1 MNELTNI
8 SVEEIINT
16 HSCLTIT
23 NNAITNPTSNNNNN
37 TNNTINNINNNNHLL
52 NKTTNIHNDIL
63 EKNNSKDKFVSYLLS
78 QTEMSKMFNTN
89 LTSKTSNKNIHEL
102 KCDDYNIIKISKNFF
117 YNYPNLQLISLK
129 NNKLKKI
136 SKHFLYFANLTQMFF
151 DNNEITYIPTW
162 IHNFKHLNT
171 LSLSFN
177 YIEYFPLNLTKLNS
191 LQTLNIAYNKIKA
204 IPFEIMNLSK
214 LKTLFFNSNYF
225 EELPTSLG
233 IMNSLNKITL
243 EWFEFV
249 DLNEIIKPKQ
259 SIIANVNGVLF
270 GNNDLQK
277 MNNNN
282 SSGNCDNT
290 INTNPNRNSS
300 DCERNNYQ
308 MKHGKSAYHQ
318 MAGNNNNNN
327 NGNNDGNS
335 NNNNNNVNSN
345 NNVVD
350 NEILNTSE
358 FNTNAINKEY
368 EIIVVYKKLM
378 EHLLNK
384 NNQLFCSFIDFL
396 SELRNNVELI
406 QNTRNELQKLQNVT
420 ITSINKNN
428 NNNGNSNPA
437 TVFINTVNQTGIN
450 SISDNQKQLS
460 ELQNEIPGSEANVN
474 LNINVEHISE
484 HTQCPINN
492 TNTTNTNINST
503 TPPPPLITKDK
514 LFHCVKM
521 NYYGIILSYIH
532 HNPDYI
538 KIKTET
544 NRTLLYTSFSTS
556 YSDIT
561 KLLLEN
567 CDLKS
572 LMNAQ
577 YYLFK
582 SIKLQNYHLFTIL
595 SEKLPIS
602 TFSQS
607 DVNNNNCFHILF
619 NTFYKNTIASY
630 HMGEILIR
638 KTNCDVNQKNK
649 LGWAPVHI
657 AVKKGRLEALN
668 FIQRCNIWLEQH
680 GKTKVDYNKKGKGKW
695 TALHLAVNDYKIH
708 EAIFLIRGVG
718 ASMFIKNENGF
729 TARGVSDGNYL
740 LSRFLIKEE
749 QDIYERKYCKGEK
762 GLTITKQKKPKQTQ
776 LNKNFQIGCYK
787 MHLFN
792 LIKENRRDKL
802 ESEVCD
808 LLENLYHEIEYNVQ
822 EKIILIDDICE
833 FVVIYRLYG
842 VCHVLDKIKELYTNV
857 SGIKNTIEN
866 TLKIISEFK
875 YNNMNSKWYTFNMQI
890 LQRIPNVHIAPLY
903 NPGNS
908 TMTAN
913 ITGMHHHHN
922 IIITDNIEI
931 TEQNG
936 NEGGQ
941 NDN

>member
-23 NNAITNPTSNNNNN
+23 NNAITNPTTNNNNNNNNN
-37 TNNTINNINNNNHLL
+37 TNHPL

-117 YNYPNLQLISLK
+117 YNYPNLQMISLK

-204 IPFEIMNLSK
+204 LPFEIMNLSK

-233 IMNSLNKITL
+233 IMNSLSKITL

-249 DLNEIIKPKQ
+249 DLNEIVKPKQ
-259 SIIANVNGVLF
+259 NIIANVNGVLF

-277 MNNNN
+277 MNN
-282 SSGNCDNT
+282 SGNCDNT

-300 DCERNNYQ
+300 DCERNNNYQ
-308 MKHGKSAYHQ
+308 MKHGKSGYHQ
-318 MAGNNNNNN
+318 MSGNHNNN
-327 NGNNDGNS
+327 NGNNDSS
-335 NNNNNNVNSN
+335 NNNNNNNLN
-345 NNVVD
+345 NNNNNVD

-358 FNTNAINKEY
+358 FNTNVINKEY

-378 EHLLNK
+378 EYLLNK

-396 SELRNNVELI
+396 NELRNNVELI
-406 QNTRNELQKLQNVT
+406 QNTRNELQKLQNAT
-420 ITSINKNN
+420 ITTTNKNN
-428 NNNGNSNPA
+428 SNSNPA
-437 TVFINTVNQTGIN
+437 TVFINTINQTGIN
-450 SISDNQKQLS
+450 SVSDNQKQLS
-460 ELQNEIPGSEANVN
+460 ELQNEIPGSEANMN

-484 HTQCPINN
+484 HAQYQNN
-492 TNTTNTNINST
+492 TTNTNTNTNINST

-638 KTNCDVNQKNK
+638 KTNCD
-649 LGWAPVHI
+649 
-657 AVKKGRLEALN
+657 
-668 FIQRCNIWLEQH
+668 
-680 GKTKVDYNKKGKGKW
+680 
-695 TALHLAVNDYKIH
+695 
-708 EAIFLIRGVG
+708 
-718 ASMFIKNENGF
+718 
-729 TARGVSDGNYL
+729 
-740 LSRFLIKEE
+740 
-749 QDIYERKYCKGEK
+749 
-762 GLTITKQKKPKQTQ
+762 
-776 LNKNFQIGCYK
+776 
-787 MHLFN
+787 
-792 LIKENRRDKL
+792 
-802 ESEVCD
+802 
-808 LLENLYHEIEYNVQ
+808 
-822 EKIILIDDICE
+822 
-833 FVVIYRLYG
+833 
-842 VCHVLDKIKELYTNV
+842 
-857 SGIKNTIEN
+857 
-866 TLKIISEFK
+866 
-875 YNNMNSKWYTFNMQI
+875 
-890 LQRIPNVHIAPLY
+890 
-903 NPGNS
+903 
-908 TMTAN
+908 AN
-913 ITGMHHHHN
+913 H
-922 IIITDNIEI
+922 
-931 TEQNG
+931 
-936 NEGGQ
+936 
-941 NDN
+941 